1 MNNFKYK
8 KQFGQNFLIDEETLF
23 NIASNSDIRK
33 DDFVLEIGPGNGK
46 LTEKLISYPKA
57 LCMVEVDKEL
67 IPILTDKFSSYKNVS
82 IIHDDFLNMDFDII
96 LNEFIKYG
104 FDKDKDK
111 IKVVANLPYYITGP
125 IIFSLLENNLIS
137 EIVIMVQKEVAD
149 RIVSPPNSRDY
160 GVITVI
166 TNYFGEVKKLFNV
179 PKEYFYPKPKVD
191 SAVIKIDK
199 YSHSYIVEKYNDT
212 DYNYLKHLIKV
223 SFQQRRKTLVNSL
236 SNQLDIDKTII
247 KTIII
252 SIFNDENIRPENL
265 SLEDYIELSSKLSG
279 LYSRGGSYSRFSS

>member
-1 MNNFKYK
+1 MNNFKFK
-8 KQFGQNFLIDEETLF
+8 KQLGQNFLIDEETLF
-23 NIASNSDIRK
+23 NIVEKSDINK

-46 LTEKLISYPKA
+46 LTEKLLPYSRA
-57 LCMVEVDKEL
+57 LVLVELDREL
-67 IPILTDKFSSYKNVS
+67 IPILNDKFSSYKNIS

-96 LNEFIKYG
+96 VNEFIKFG
-104 FDKDKDK
+104 FDKNKDK

-125 IIFSLLENNLIS
+125 IIFSLLENDLIS

-149 RIVSPPNSRDY
+149 RIVSLPNSKDY

-166 TNYFGEVKKLFNV
+166 TNYFGEVSKLFNV
-179 PKEYFYPKPKVD
+179 PKEYFFPKPKVD
-191 SAVIKIDK
+191 SAVIKINK
-199 YSHSYIVEKYNDT
+199 YSQYQISEKYNNT

-236 SNQLDIDKTII
+236 SNQLNIDKSII

-252 SIFNDENIRPENL
+252 SIFDNENIRPENL
-265 SLEDYIELSSKLSG
+265 SLHDYIKLSEK
-279 LYSRGGSYSRFSS
+279 LKAV

>member
-1 MNNFKYK
+1 MNKFKFK
-8 KQFGQNFLIDEETLF
+8 KQLGQNFLTDEETLF
-23 NIASNSDIRK
+23 NIATMSEISN

-46 LTEKLISYPKA
+46 LTEKLLPYPKA
-57 LCMVEVDKEL
+57 LCLVEIDREL
-67 IPILTDKFSSYKNVS
+67 IPILSDKFSSYKNIC
-82 IIHDDFLNMDFDII
+82 IIHDDFLNMDFNKII
-96 LNEFIKYG
+96 DEFIKFG
-104 FDKDKDK
+104 FDKNKDK

-125 IIFSLLENNLIS
+125 IIFSLLENDLIS

-179 PKEYFYPKPKVD
+179 PKEYFYPRPKVD

-199 YSHSYIVEKYNDT
+199 YSHSYISEKYNNT
-212 DYNYLKHLIKV
+212 DYNYLKFIVKT

-236 SNQLDIDKTII
+236 SNQLNIDKSII

-252 SIFNDENIRPENL
+252 SMFNDENIRPENL
-265 SLEDYIELSSKLSG
+265 SHEDYTELSSKLSG
-279 LYSRGGSYSRFSS
+279 LASSLIQ

>member
-1 MNNFKYK
+1 MNKFKFK
-8 KQFGQNFLIDEETLF
+8 KQLGQNFLTDEETLF
-23 NIASNSDIRK
+23 NIATMSEISN

-46 LTEKLISYPKA
+46 LTEKLLPYPKA
-57 LCMVEVDKEL
+57 ICLVEIDREL
-67 IPILTDKFSSYKNVS
+67 IPILSDKFSSYKNIC
-82 IIHDDFLNMDFDII
+82 IIHDDFLNMDFNKII
-96 LNEFIKYG
+96 DEFIKFG
-104 FDKDKDK
+104 FDKNKDK

-125 IIFSLLENNLIS
+125 IIFSLLENDLIS

-149 RIVSPPNSRDY
+149 RLVSPPNSRDY

-166 TNYFGEVKKLFNV
+166 TNYFGKVKKLFNV

-199 YSHSYIVEKYNDT
+199 YSYSYISEKYNNT
-212 DYNYLKHLIKV
+212 DYNYLKSIVKT

-236 SNQLDIDKTII
+236 SNQLNIDKSII

-252 SIFNDENIRPENL
+252 SMFNDENIRPENL

-279 LYSRGGSYSRFSS
+279 LASSPIQ

>member
-1 MNNFKYK
+1 MNKFKFK
-8 KQFGQNFLIDEETLF
+8 KQLGQNFLTDEETLF
-23 NIASNSDIRK
+23 NIASMSEISN

-46 LTEKLISYPKA
+46 LTEKLLSYPKA
-57 LCMVEVDKEL
+57 LCLVEIDREL
-67 IPILTDKFSSYKNVS
+67 IPILSDKFSSYKNVC
-82 IIHDDFLNMDFDII
+82 IIHDDFLNMDFNKITD
-96 LNEFIKYG
+96 EFIKLG
-104 FDKDKDK
+104 FDKNKDR

-125 IIFSLLENNLIS
+125 IIFSLLENDLIS

-149 RIVSPPNSRDY
+149 RLVSSPSSKDY

-166 TNYFGEVKKLFNV
+166 ANYFGKVKKLFDV

-199 YSHSYIVEKYNDT
+199 YSHSYIIEKYNNT
-212 DYNYLKHLIKV
+212 DYNYLKHLIKI

-236 SNQLDIDKTII
+236 SNQLDIDKSII

-252 SIFNDENIRPENL
+252 SMFNDENIRPENL
-265 SLEDYIELSSKLSG
+265 SLNDYINLSKKLNS
-279 LYSRGGSYSRFSS
+279 L

>member
-8 KQFGQNFLIDEETLF
+8 KQLGQNFLIDEETLF
-23 NIASNSDIRK
+23 NIVSNSDINK
-33 DDFVLEIGPGNGK
+33 DDYVLEIGPGNGK
-46 LTEKLISYPKA
+46 LTEKLLPYPKA
-57 LCMVEVDKEL
+57 LVLVELDREL

-82 IIHDDFLNMDFDII
+82 IIHNDFLNMDFNII
-96 LNEFIKYG
+96 VEEFIKYG
-104 FDKDKDK
+104 FDKNKDK

-125 IIFSLLENNLIS
+125 IIFSLLENVLIS

-149 RIVSPPNSRDY
+149 RLVSLPNSRDY

-166 TNYFGEVKKLFNV
+166 SNYFGEVKKLFNV

-191 SAVIKIDK
+191 SAVIRIDK
-199 YSHSYIVEKYNDT
+199 YTHSYISKKYNDT
-212 DYNYLKHLIKV
+212 DYNYLKHIIKI

-236 SNQLDIDKTII
+236 SNQLIIDKSII

-265 SLEDYIELSSKLSG
+265 SLYDYIKLAEKLKSI
-279 LYSRGGSYSRFSS
+279 

>member
-1 MNNFKYK
+1 MNKFKFK
-8 KQFGQNFLIDEETLF
+8 KQLGQNFLTDEETLF
-23 NIASNSDIRK
+23 NIASMSEISN

-46 LTEKLISYPKA
+46 LTEKLLSYPKA
-57 LCMVEVDKEL
+57 LCLVEIDREL
-67 IPILTDKFSSYKNVS
+67 IPILSDKFSSYKNVC
-82 IIHDDFLNMDFDII
+82 IIHDDFLNMDFNKITD
-96 LNEFIKYG
+96 EFIKLG
-104 FDKDKDK
+104 FDKNKDK

-125 IIFSLLENNLIS
+125 IIFSLLENDLIS

-149 RIVSPPNSRDY
+149 RLVSPPNSRDY

-166 TNYFGEVKKLFNV
+166 ANYFGEVKKLFNV

-199 YSHSYIVEKYNDT
+199 YSHSYIIEKYNNT
-212 DYNYLKHLIKV
+212 DYNYLKFIIKI

-236 SNQLDIDKTII
+236 SNQLDIDKSII

-265 SLEDYIELSSKLSG
+265 SLDDYINLSKKLNSI
-279 LYSRGGSYSRFSS
+279 